1 MNLDSDENLIA
12 FMKELSETFKQN
24 KLLVTM
30 DMMTDNDDYNIQKLN
45 PYVDYFVLMAYDEY
59 SADSDAGPI
68 SSQKWIEAQT
78 GKFLKKHLRTKL
90 FWDWELMVTTGVPI
104 RMITLRNV
112 YAGNYKS
119 HASKAVINFDDN
131 TFNLNYSYTDSKKYT
146 YRIFQ

>member
-1 MNLDSDENLIA
+1 
-12 FMKELSETFKQN
+12 MKELSETFKQN

-78 GKFLKKHLRTKL
+78 GKFLKNISEQNYFRIGSLWLRL
-90 FWDWELMVTTGVPI
+90 E
-104 RMITLRNV
+104 
-112 YAGNYKS
+112 Y
-119 HASKAVINFDDN
+119 
-131 TFNLNYSYTDSKKYT
+131 
-146 YRIFQ
+146 Q